1 MIAKEESKSAWYVLS
16 TTLPTRSQDYFS
28 SSYPNTVKFSLK
40 RKANCARCVLAA
52 TLPTRCSRD
61 YFSSSYPNTIKFDKN
76 VLRWRKSNSIFEPS
90 ASKLVAFPRLPLRS
104 SQDSIDSFASTK
116 GGALWIGNVLIGL
129 SRSAKKRHQS
139 LTFSISALFIA
150 RLASTQTFLG
160 ELVFHPSPP
169 CGEGWKTRPP
179 KTACVEGYFEIWP
192 AVRMSQMLHW
202 IRFIIRGNSEYWWIL
217 KILDM
222 S

>member
-1 MIAKEESKSAWYVLS
+1 MLS

-104 SQDSIDSFASTK
+104 SQDS
-116 GGALWIGNVLIGL
+116 NVLIGL

-169 CGEGWKTRPP
+169 CGEG
-179 KTACVEGYFEIWP
+179 
-192 AVRMSQMLHW
+192 
-202 IRFIIRGNSEYWWIL
+202 
-217 KILDM
+217 
-222 S
+222 